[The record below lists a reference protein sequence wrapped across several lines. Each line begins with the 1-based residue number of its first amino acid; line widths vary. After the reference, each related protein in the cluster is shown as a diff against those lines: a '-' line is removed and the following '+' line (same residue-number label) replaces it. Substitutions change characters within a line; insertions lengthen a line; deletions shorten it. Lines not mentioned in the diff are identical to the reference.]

1 MILFK
6 QRMILIVNKIN
17 YRMVKEN
24 NLYSPMQKWLNNNE
38 DLMHSAHN
46 EGKSVV
52 VERFI
57 KTLNSKI
64 YKRMTA
70 NDSKSYLGYLN
81 KLVQ

>member
-1 MILFK
+1 
-6 QRMILIVNKIN
+6 MILIVNKIN

-38 DLMHSAHN
+38 VLMHSAHN